1 MAGIPALGR
10 AQATRDI
17 NGRVI
22 AAGTQDGVPGAIITV
37 VGRLGGAQTNERGNF
52 RLVAPAGDVTI
63 IVRSVGYK
71 RAEVKVPASQ
81 ATLEVTVS
89 RDPLRLDEVVVT
101 GQATTTERRNAT
113 TAVTTVSA
121 EQLTTVQ
128 SSSIE
133 NALQGKTLGA
143 TINMNSGAPGGG
155 GQIQI
160 RGVTTIL
167 GNGQPLYV
175 VDGVIIDNTSTPT
188 GANSVTRATG
198 ANVASSQ
205 DNNVNRL
212 ADINPNDIENV
223 EILKGAAASSIYGAK
238 ATNGVVLIT
247 TKRGSANAPRVQLTQ
262 RVGQYRVDR
271 LLGSRRYLN
280 DSSALDASNFNGGG
294 AAATAAVRAACTATS
309 CQYFDYQKDLYG
321 KTSPS
326 FETIATLSGG
336 TQDTKYYASVTNKYD
351 AGTQINTGDKRQS
364 LRVNLDQNL
373 GTRLTATVGLNVS
386 RSFTQRGLS
395 NNDNTFTSPF
405 YLFAYTP
412 ALINLNRK
420 DAQGNYTV
428 NPFAGGGSITSNP
441 FQTLS
446 YVGNNEDVYRNIGN
460 GRLTFHAI
468 QTDRNL
474 VDFTVLGGFDAY
486 NQGNAVYSPNFLQY
500 EPNDGFL
507 GTTLQGNALSRQSN
521 GSLNGIWTY
530 TPGPHGLFSFMNT
543 ARTSV
548 GLQAEQRDQ
557 NAYRVRSRGLV
568 PTIDLINQG
577 TPTIE
582 ANKNA
587 VRDQAY
593 YVTEELGLLD
603 DHLNLIGGFR
613 AERSSVN
620 GDRKKFYTFPRVS
633 GSFRV
638 TGERMPALHLDDIK
652 VRAAVGTSGN
662 QPRYG
667 DRDIT
672 FNGLGLI
679 GGVNALG
686 AGQTVGNPLIKP
698 EKMTETELGT
708 DMSFLGGRVGFEYT
722 HFDRKITDL
731 LLTAPLSLSS
741 GLTAKIVNGG
751 RLRTTGNEFGLT
763 VVPLRTR
770 DFTWTSRNQWYNFNS
785 TVEVLPVPAFVVASS
800 GFGSAYG
807 RARIAQGYKTTL
819 IWGNLTHAD
828 GSVKDT
834 VLADAN
840 AKYQMQFGNEFSYKR
855 LTLNFLLDWK
865 NGGYVGN
872 LTNSLFDE
880 GRNSADYDKPFAAG
894 ECLKNVATKICNT
907 GGANTLGKFRY
918 EAWNGGGNASV
929 YVQDGGYVKLR
940 EVSLSFQVPEKWVQ
954 RIPIGTRDAR
964 ISLTGRNLKTWT
976 DYWGTDPEV
985 NNFGNQNVARFVD
998 LAPYPPNRSFF
1009 FSIDL
1014 GF

>member
-1 MAGIPALGR
+1 MTSAASQQGISGATITITGR
-10 AQATRDI
+10 S
-17 NGRVI
+17 
-22 AAGTQDGVPGAIITV
+22 
-37 VGRLGGAQTNERGNF
+37 GGALTNERGMYRF
-52 RLVAPAGDVTI
+52 MAPAGDVTLV
-63 IVRSVGYK
+63 VRAIGYK
-71 RAEVKVPASQ
+71 RTEIKVPAT
-81 ATLEVTVS
+81 TLVADALLET
-89 RDPLRLDEVVVT
+89 DPLRLDEVVVT

-113 TAVTTVSA
+113 TAVTTVTA

-188 GANSVTRATG
+188 GANAITRATG
-198 ANVASSQ
+198 ANVASNQ

-247 TKRGSANAPRVQLTQ
+247 TKRGSNNAPRVQLTQ

-271 LLGSRRYLN
+271 LLGSRQFLS
-280 DSSALDASNFNGGG
+280 DSAALDASNYNGGG
-294 AAATAAVRAACTATS
+294 AAATAAVHAACAGS
-309 CQYFDYQKDLYG
+309 GGCKYYDYQSELYG
-321 KTSPS
+321 KKNLSYES
-326 FETIATLSGG
+326 IATLSGG
-336 TQDTKYYASVTNKYD
+336 TQDTKYYASLTNKYD

-364 LRVNLDQNL
+364 LRLNIDQNL
-373 GTRLTATVGLNVS
+373 GSRLTANLGLNVS

-405 YLFAYTP
+405 YLFGYTP
-412 ALINLNRK
+412 AVINLSER
-420 DAQGNYTV
+420 DAQGNYPL
-428 NPFAGGGSITSNP
+428 NPFAGGGSTSSNP

-460 GRLTFHAI
+460 GRMSFHAL

-474 VDFTVLGGFDAY
+474 VDFTVLAGFDTY

-507 GTTLQGNALSRQSN
+507 GTTLQGNILSRQSN
-521 GSLNGIWTY
+521 GSINGVWTFS
-530 TPGPHGLFSFMNT
+530 PGASSRLHFLTS
-543 ARTSV
+543 ARTSG

-557 NAYRVRSRGLV
+557 NAYRVRARGLV

-582 ANKNA
+582 QTKNA

-593 YVTEELGLLD
+593 YLTEELGLLD

-620 GDRKKFYTFPRVS
+620 GDRKKFYTFPRIS

-638 TGERMPALHLDDIK
+638 GGDRLPALHLDDIK
-652 VRAAVGTSGN
+652 IRAAVGTSGN

-708 DMSFLGGRVGFEYT
+708 DMSFLNQRVGFEYT

-741 GLTAKIVNGG
+741 GLTAKIINGG
-751 RLRTTGNEFGLT
+751 RLRTTGDEFGLT

-770 DFTWTSRNQWYNFNS
+770 NFTWTSRNQWYTFRS
-785 TVEVLPVPAFVVASS
+785 TVEDLPVPAFVVANS

-807 RARIAQGYKTTL
+807 RARIQQGYRTTY

-855 LTLNFLLDWK
+855 LTLNFLVDWK

-880 GRNSADYDKPFAAG
+880 GRNSRDYDVPFAAG
-894 ECLKNVATKICNT
+894 ECLKNVAGRICNT
-907 GGANTLGKFRY
+907 GAATTLGKFRY
-918 EAWNGGGNASV
+918 SAWNGGGQAGV

-940 EVSLSFQVPEKWVQ
+940 EVSLSFQVPERWVQ
-954 RIPIGTRDAR
+954 RVPLGTRDAR